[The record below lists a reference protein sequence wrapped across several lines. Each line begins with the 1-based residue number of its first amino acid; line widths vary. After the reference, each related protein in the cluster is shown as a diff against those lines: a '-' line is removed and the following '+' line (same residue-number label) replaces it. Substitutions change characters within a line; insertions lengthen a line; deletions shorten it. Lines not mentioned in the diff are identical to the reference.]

1 MENTTAVASTNV
13 IVNAAASVAVSV
25 DSSVVMDAFST
36 GWKNELVMGSANL
49 KVRTNNEAGY
59 SMYIA
64 TADNTT
70 SMVNYANL
78 DGGEITALTSD
89 KLSSEF
95 EGNSWGYSLMEGT
108 VSPDA
113 STTRY
118 SGISKDMTMI
128 ANPSTKT
135 EEDSYTLAFAAQI
148 DQSLSSG
155 QYMNSV
161 MISVVANPA
170 TINDLNDLI
179 YMQDMTPEICKNTKA
194 KNGASTVTPG
204 NEVTKQLIDIRDGK
218 KYWVAKL
225 ADNNC
230 WMTQNLDYDMVAGK
244 VLTPSDTNVSANY
257 TIKTTTETKVPAV
270 IDVSANN
277 NAAYYTERSWNM
289 GDYVLATPLKGIT
302 CNNPN
307 VSTESPNTDAYNS
320 LRYGDTFDRCSD
332 FQNVAG
338 WLPTYQAQTGNWKG
352 AQAGNGG
359 EAAAEGLVA
368 ADAAT
373 KTYDAHYLIGN
384 YYQYNA
390 ATLGSA
396 PASVNT
402 KIDTTRSICPKG
414 WKLPTSGNTGSGSG
428 TNTTTTAFVNKDDS
442 FYNLLAEYGY
452 ANSKG
457 YNWNNG
463 NPYTSIIKGTS
474 ADNYLNNTAASP
486 LYYVRGGHVTLDTG
500 ALRYAGLDSY
510 YWSATTYPNATNAHY
525 LDFSSTNVNPSY
537 YSTRFYGFSVGWIT
551 QVL

>member
-25 DSSVVMDAFST
+25 DSSVVMDAFSA

-64 TADNTT
+64 TTDNTT

-230 WMTQNLDYDMVAGK
+230 WMTQNLALDLKEGMT
-244 VLTPSDTNVSANY
+244 LTSGDTNLEK
-257 TIKTTTETKVPAV
+257 IG
-270 IDVSANN
+270 
-277 NAAYYTERSWNM
+277 R
-289 GDYVLATPLKGIT
+289 
-302 CNNPN
+302 
-307 VSTESPNTDAYNS
+307 
-320 LRYGDTFDRCSD
+320 
-332 FQNVAG
+332 
-338 WLPTYQAQTGNWKG
+338 
-352 AQAGNGG
+352 
-359 EAAAEGLVA
+359 
-368 ADAAT
+368 
-373 KTYDAHYLIGN
+373 AH
-384 YYQYNA
+384 
-390 ATLGSA
+390 
-396 PASVNT
+396 V
-402 KIDTTRSICPKG
+402 
-414 WKLPTSGNTGSGSG
+414 
-428 TNTTTTAFVNKDDS
+428 
-442 FYNLLAEYGY
+442 
-452 ANSKG
+452 
-457 YNWNNG
+457 
-463 NPYTSIIKGTS
+463 
-474 ADNYLNNTAASP
+474 
-486 LYYVRGGHVTLDTG
+486 
-500 ALRYAGLDSY
+500 
-510 YWSATTYPNATNAHY
+510 
-525 LDFSSTNVNPSY
+525 
-537 YSTRFYGFSVGWIT
+537 
-551 QVL
+551 

>member
-1 MENTTAVASTNV
+1 MFASCGLRFCLGGLLVLLLGLLACPSLGSGGVSAMENTTAVASTNV

-25 DSSVVMDAFST
+25 DSSVVMDAFSA
-36 GWKNELVMGSANL
+36 GWKNELVMGSASL

-64 TADNTT
+64 TTDNTT

-230 WMTQNLDYDMVAGK
+230 WMTQNLALDLDPNRP
-244 VLTPSDTNVSANY
+244 LTPETSDVKTDYVAASATENQLPE
-257 TIKTTTETKVPAV
+257 KTT
-270 IDVSANN
+270 ANN
-277 NAAYYTERSWNM
+277 AGTRSWNYASM
-289 GDYVLATPLKGIT
+289 YVLINPANPSSDCNVISSASALINCTVLK
-302 CNNPN
+302 N
-307 VSTESPNTDAYNS
+307 VSGWSDDFVAHDVTSGGTTTYTAIGKDA
-320 LRYGDTFDRCSD
+320 
-332 FQNVAG
+332 Q
-338 WLPTYQAQTGNWKG
+338 GN
-352 AQAGNGG
+352 
-359 EAAAEGLVA
+359 
-368 ADAAT
+368 DA
-373 KTYDAHYLIGN
+373 YDAHYLLGN
-384 YYQYNA
+384 HYQWRAVTVERADDLSNS
-390 ATLGSA
+390 ATT
-396 PASVNT
+396 PAVHAEE
-402 KIDTTRSICPKG
+402 SICPKNWRLALSG
-414 WKLPTSGNTGSGSG
+414 DSAYVQGGSYGVKGSYAYLARQYGLVTSDTAGSLASGNYDVAKAPLYVVRSGSSNEGSGALTAAGRSGYYWTGTVGNTTQSYYFEISG
-428 TNTTTTAFVNKDDS
+428 TT
-442 FYNLLAEYGY
+442 LLPAVRT
-452 ANSKG
+452 
-457 YNWNNG
+457 NG
-463 NPYTSIIKGTS
+463 RYFGLT
-474 ADNYLNNTAASP
+474 
-486 LYYVRGGHVTLDTG
+486 VRCV
-500 ALRYAGLDSY
+500 AR
-510 YWSATTYPNATNAHY
+510 
-525 LDFSSTNVNPSY
+525 
-537 YSTRFYGFSVGWIT
+537 
-551 QVL
+551 

>member
-1 MENTTAVASTNV
+1 MFASCGLRFCLGGLLVLLLGLLACPSLGSGGVSAMENTTAVASTNV

-25 DSSVVMDAFST
+25 DSSVVMDAFSA

-64 TADNTT
+64 TTDNTT

-194 KNGASTVTPG
+194 KNGAATITPG

-230 WMTQNLDYDMVAGK
+230 WMTQNLALDLQAGQTLTSETTDLENVAGK
-244 VLTPSDTNVSANY
+244 SWAVPTVAVTSNKLPGAEFSSVTAAETPAHS
-257 TIKTTTETKVPAV
+257 
-270 IDVSANN
+270 
-277 NAAYYTERSWNM
+277 RSWNVGEWVTKDVKSGQACGGQM
-289 GDYVLATPLKGIT
+289 LSVADMEACTLIQNVGGWRGTWDAGETGIT
-302 CNNPN
+302 VN
-307 VSTESPNTDAYNS
+307 EEE
-320 LRYGDTFDRCSD
+320 L
-332 FQNVAG
+332 
-338 WLPTYQAQTGNWKG
+338 
-352 AQAGNGG
+352 
-359 EAAAEGLVA
+359 
-368 ADAAT
+368 
-373 KTYDAHYLIGN
+373 TYDAHYLTGN
-384 YYQYNA
+384 LYQWNA
-390 ATLGSA
+390 ATAGTAIGVNSGTPTSDAAAEVAKLKDA
-396 PASVNT
+396 PG
-402 KIDTTRSICPKG
+402 SICPKG
-414 WKLPTSGNTGSGSG
+414 WRLPVGGAVNGTVPIDREDSYYRLFLAYGYPNLTALTTPILNG
-428 TNTTTTAFVNKDDS
+428 TNQNPFMGPMKFARGGVLDSNDGKYNGLGLAVYQALGTA
-442 FYNLLAEYGY
+442 
-452 ANSKG
+452 
-457 YNWNNG
+457 
-463 NPYTSIIKGTS
+463 GTS
-474 ADNYLNNTAASP
+474 ASGSAMYLTISAI
-486 LYYVRGGHVTLDTG
+486 VRPTHDYRRATG
-500 ALRYAGLDSY
+500 
-510 YWSATTYPNATNAHY
+510 
-525 LDFSSTNVNPSY
+525 
-537 YSTRFYGFSVGWIT
+537 YSVRCV
-551 QVL
+551 VR